1 MASVALREEGRLFA
15 VYITLH
21 ALVFF
26 FLLISRRY

>member
-26 FLLISRRY
+26 LLISRRY